1 MLILRIKQ
9 AEVAL
14 SDGRLD
20 EAYELVNDREVR
32 QHRHGQK
39 LVDRLLQA
47 LVERGRGHLEASR
60 LPQGMADCSKA
71 EKLGGNTPEVAQL
84 RAALV
89 LAVSEKNQQDRQHSA
104 NLAQAKQHV
113 AQGWPSAAEQV
124 LAGADNHSNE
134 AEVILQQA
142 AARRIEIDY
151 LANKA
156 QELVNQG
163 DLESAIEMLAQA
175 PVAQKQHKKMTELF
189 GSIRGTA
196 LQRTREYINGGRID
210 LAQAMLDRLSLLKPE
225 TMEMQELGQVL
236 AKCRQARRFLEGGQ
250 PRQAVSVLHQIK
262 SIMPSVKWLDGSISQ
277 ANQAAEALDSL
288 RVGPLGLVMSSEYWR
303 PDGNDSEDKQKH
315 PSAAERGGSPA
326 ESPAPELKPLPG
338 QPMPA
343 RFVVQVDGVGSYMVL
358 REASITLGPISS
370 SRRPSVGLVAD
381 PNLPVAAIERAEGD
395 YFIRTEQP
403 IEINDKPVTEKL
415 LMNGDKVAFSPRC
428 RMKFHVP
435 NAASTTAALSFTGA
449 RLPRADMK
457 LAILLDRELIIGP
470 GGSAHIRA
478 ARATESAALFVR
490 DGRLFCRSD
499 ESLTVDGKAANET
512 TPLPLETAIKVGEIS
527 LVITKE

>member
-14 SDGRLD
+14 NDGRLD
-20 EAYELVNDREVR
+20 EAYELVNDRQVR
-32 QHRHGQK
+32 EHRHGQK
-39 LVDRLLQA
+39 LVDGLLQA
-47 LVERGRGHLEASR
+47 LLERGRGHLEGSR

-89 LAVSEKNQQDRQHSA
+89 LAVAEKNQQERQKSE
-104 NLAQAKQHV
+104 NLARAKQHV

-124 LAGADNHSNE
+124 LAGAENDSHE

-163 DLESAIEMLAQA
+163 DLESAIELMAQV
-175 PVAQKQHKKMTELF
+175 PVAQKQNKKMTELA
-189 GSIRGTA
+189 GTIRGTA
-196 LQRTREYINGGRID
+196 LKRTREYLNGGRID
-210 LAQAMLDRLSLLKPE
+210 LAQAMLDRISLFRPVTL
-225 TMEMQELGQVL
+225 EMQELSQVL
-236 AKCRQARRFLEGGQ
+236 AKCRQVRRLLESGQ
-250 PRQAVSVLHQIK
+250 PRQAVSVLQQIK
-262 SIMPSVKWLDGSISQ
+262 SILPSVKWLEAAISQ
-277 ANQAAEALDSL
+277 AHQAAEALDSL
-288 RVGPLGLVMSSEYWR
+288 RVGPLGLVMSSEYWQENGG
-303 PDGNDSEDKQKH
+303 DQEDKLKH
-315 PSAAERGGSPA
+315 PSAAQRGGPPA
-326 ESPAPELKPLPG
+326 ESPAPELKPWPG

-343 RFVVQVDGVGSYMVL
+343 RFVVQVDGVGSYLVL

-381 PNLPVAAIERAEGD
+381 PNLPVATIERAEED

-415 LMNGDKVAFSPRC
+415 LVHGDKVSFSPRC

-435 NAASTTAALSFTGA
+435 NAASTTAALSFMGA

-478 ARATESAALFVR
+478 PRATETAALFVR
-490 DGRLFCRSD
+490 DGRLFCRSK
-499 ESLTVDGKAANET
+499 ETLTVDGKAANEN
-512 TPLPLETAIKVGEIS
+512 TPLPMETAIKVGEIS
-527 LVITKE
+527 LVITRD

>member
-14 SDGRLD
+14 NDGRLD
-20 EAYELVNDREVR
+20 EAFELAGDRQVR

-39 LVDRLLQA
+39 LVDRLLKA

-60 LPQGMADCSKA
+60 LQQGMADCSKA
-71 EKLGGNTPEVAQL
+71 EKLGGNTPNVAEL

-89 LAVSEKNQQDRQHSA
+89 LAVAEKNQQDRQQSD

-124 LAGADNHSNE
+124 LAGAEKDSNE
-134 AEVILQQA
+134 AEIVMQQA

-163 DLESAIEMLAQA
+163 DLESAIELLAQA
-175 PVAQKQHKKMTELF
+175 PLAQKQNKKMTELF
-189 GSIRGTA
+189 GSIRSTA
-196 LQRTREYINGGRID
+196 LHRTREYINGGRID
-210 LAQAMLDRLSLLKPE
+210 LAQSMLDRVSLLKPE

-236 AKCRQARRFLEGGQ
+236 AKCRRARQLLESGQ
-250 PRQAVSVLHQIK
+250 PRQAVSVLQQIK
-262 SIMPSVKWLDGSISQ
+262 SILPSVKWLDKSINQ

-288 RVGPLGLVMSSEYWR
+288 RVGPLGLVMSSEYWQQ
-303 PDGNDSEDKQKH
+303 DGSNSEDKLNL
-315 PSAAERGGSPA
+315 PIAAKRDGPQA
-326 ESPAPELKPLPG
+326 ESPVPEIKPLPG

-343 RFVVQVDGVGSYMVL
+343 RFVVQIDGVGSYMVL
-358 REASITLGPISS
+358 REATVTLGPISS

-381 PNLPVAAIERAEGD
+381 PNLPVASIERAEGD

-415 LMNGDKVAFSPRC
+415 LMNGDKVSFSPRC

-435 NAASTTAALSFTGA
+435 NAASTTAALSFMGA

-457 LAILLDRELIIGP
+457 QAILLDRELIIGP

-490 DGRLFCRSD
+490 DGRLFCRSN
-499 ESLTVDGKAANET
+499 ESLTVDGKAATEN
-512 TPLPLETAIKVGEIS
+512 TPLPMETAIKVGEIS
-527 LVITKE
+527 LVITKD